1 MMKQSIKHNF
11 FNHSRA
17 FLLSGVAL
25 LMGVAPAHALPGQ
38 NLKTVRQ
45 WAKESF
51 VLPPALIYNPQY
63 DAYTG
68 IRTIDG
74 GLLALYVK
82 VRPQDQVS
90 VREQIVTQLDKP
102 KLSFARNDAEGLK
115 LIERIYTPEIADD
128 FRNSKYV
135 AQIGQTDFYQG
146 KRFVYTTLQQQG
158 IRRFSIMPLSELNQ
172 SIQRQVACQNGH
184 CVVYQPFYP
193 PKRGAGL

>member
-1 MMKQSIKHNF
+1 MKPLINRNF
-11 FNHSRA
+11 LNHSHT
-17 FLLSGVAL
+17 FILSGIAL

-51 VLPPALIYNPQY
+51 VLPPALVYNPQY

-90 VREQIVTQLDKP
+90 VREQIVTQLNAP

-115 LIERIYTPEIADD
+115 LIERLYTPAIADD

-146 KRFVYTTLQQQG
+146 KKFVYTTLQQQG
-158 IRRFSIMPLSELNQ
+158 IRRFSVMPLSELKQ
-172 SIQRQVACQNGH
+172 AIRHQVACQNDH

-193 PKRGAGL
+193 PKSEAGL